1 MEQKAIYN
9 FQWIYKFYNLQRSGK
24 YDYQSLKDIWIGS
37 FLLDGIEGDI
47 LSVATV
53 SLLSKLLT
61 LVISFCYVTSFP
73 SPNIDNWT
81 GNVCVHSCLV
91 AQSCLILCN
100 PMDSSPLGSSVHE
113 ICQEWVAIPFSSGS
127 SWPRDQIWVFCIAFF
142 TNQATRGAL
151 ECISELN
158 KSTFFFPENL
168 TKIQQKHN

>member
-1 MEQKAIYN
+1 MKW
-9 FQWIYKFYNLQRSGK
+9 FKCNLQRSGK
-24 YDYQSLKDIWIGS
+24 YNYQSLKDIWIGS
-37 FLLDGIEGDI
+37 FLLDGVEGGI

-61 LVISFCYVTSFP
+61 LVIGFCYVNFFFP

-91 AQSCLILCN
+91 AQSCLTLCN
-100 PMDSSPLGSSVHE
+100 SMDSSPPGSSIHE
-113 ICQEWVAIPFSSGS
+113 ICQEWVAIPFSSRS
-127 SWPRDQIWVFCIAFF
+127 SWPRDQTRVFCIAFF
-142 TNQATRGAL
+142 TTQATMGAL

-158 KSTFFFPENL
+158 KSTVFFPENL